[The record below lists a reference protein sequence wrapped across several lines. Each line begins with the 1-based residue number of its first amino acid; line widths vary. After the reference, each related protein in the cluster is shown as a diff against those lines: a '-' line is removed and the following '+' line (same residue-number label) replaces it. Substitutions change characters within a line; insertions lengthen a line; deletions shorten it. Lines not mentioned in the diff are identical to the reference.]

1 MDNDLQRRIGMLAPQ
16 KQVLMT
22 DEWNEIYN
30 WY

>member
-1 MDNDLQRRIGMLAPQ
+1 MDNDLQRRIGLLALQ